1 MPQAAAGASDHE
13 GVRIWGV
20 FLIAALCAACGD
32 SLQAGRTPKET
43 VRRLEQALKNLD
55 PAAVYDMLSSDA
67 QRQLDASLTGFR
79 TMLRAIPD
87 AQLKQ
92 AGLKG
97 WKDLDTRE
105 FLDAAADR
113 TRSENP
119 AAAKQLK
126 RLTIVIMDVKSY
138 GDRARVKVSVILN
151 GRDRQQT
158 IPLVLED
165 GRWRIDTG
173 DPVTDLPVDFAPDMS
188 DCATTF
194 T

>member
-1 MPQAAAGASDHE
+1 M
-13 GVRIWGV
+13 
-20 FLIAALCAACGD
+20 AALCAACGE
-32 SLQAGRTPKET
+32 SVQAGKTPKET
-43 VRRLEQALKNLD
+43 VRRLEGALQDLD
-55 PAAVYDMLSSDA
+55 PAAVYGMLSSNA
-67 QRQLDASLTGFR
+67 QRQLDASLLGFR
-79 TMLRAIPD
+79 TMLQTIPD

-92 AGLKG
+92 AGLSG

-126 RLTIVIMDVKSY
+126 RLTLVIMDIKSY
-138 GDRARVKVSVILN
+138 GDRARVKVSVLLN
-151 GRDRQQT
+151 GRDRRQT

-173 DPVTDLPVDFAPDMS
+173 DPLTDLPVDFAPDMS
-188 DCATTF
+188 DRATTF